1 MSLMLDRRSDSTT
14 SRFSS
19 PGTPKIRSTPSFSK
33 AATSRSE
40 PFIRR
45 LHYGIEGRNCQ
56 RAQSSYLDL
65 APQLPCFSH
74 SEMPSFAGTVEQPPL
89 WLHSVIGKGALTMV
103 DSQSQALNLQHGDD
117 QALHS
122 LLQEWIAKQAQGRKT
137 KDQTDRKAFPD
148 LDDGTSRTQPS
159 YFSPSVPEPSVD
171 SPSGTS
177 PESSI
182 DPNQRA
188 NIQEVGGR
196 SSVGRRTFRT
206 VVSGLIIAV
215 AVGAGWQVYRGDQ
228 TKELLKT
235 WGHSSLIWMSA
246 VLGASQRGSEL
257 ATEPDSKLS
266 DHAVTPSTTSVTVKE
281 SPELQQ
287 QLQNVV
293 SDLAALQRLVEQVA
307 SKQEQIS
314 RDMMTLQAA
323 EQNLS
328 AKISS
333 LTQPAAVRVA
343 PRRNIAKL
351 VHSEAPKPTAE
362 SLPLQ
367 PPAPETPSPAD
378 QPPRPPLPLSAPP
391 SEVSSS
397 AH

>member
-1 MSLMLDRRSDSTT
+1 MAS
-14 SRFSS
+14 
-19 PGTPKIRSTPSFSK
+19 
-33 AATSRSE
+33 
-40 PFIRR
+40 
-45 LHYGIEGRNCQ
+45 
-56 RAQSSYLDL
+56 
-65 APQLPCFSH
+65 
-74 SEMPSFAGTVEQPPL
+74 
-89 WLHSVIGKGALTMV
+89 
-103 DSQSQALNLQHGDD
+103 SQSQGLNLQHGD
-117 QALHS
+117 QVLHS
-122 LLQEWIAKQAQGRKT
+122 LLQEWIAKQT
-137 KDQTDRKAFPD
+137 KVVETTDQTDLKAFPD
-148 LDDGTSRTQPS
+148 LDDGTPRTRPS
-159 YFSPSVPEPSVD
+159 YFFPSVPEPSVD

-188 NIQEVGGR
+188 NIQGVGGR
-196 SSVGRRTFRT
+196 PSVGRRTFRT

-215 AVGAGWQVYRGDQ
+215 AIGSGWEVYRGDQ
-228 TKELLKT
+228 TEELLKT

-246 VLGASQRGSEL
+246 VLGTSQRGLEL

-266 DHAVTPSTTSVTVKE
+266 DHAVTPSTTSITVKE

-287 QLQNVV
+287 QLQNMV
-293 SDLAALQRLVEQVA
+293 SDLAALQRLVEQLA

-323 EQNLS
+323 EQNRS

-333 LTQPAAVRVA
+333 VAQPAAVRVA

-351 VHSEAPKPTAE
+351 MHSEAPKPTAE

-391 SEVSSS
+391 TEASSS

>member
-1 MSLMLDRRSDSTT
+1 M
-14 SRFSS
+14 
-19 PGTPKIRSTPSFSK
+19 
-33 AATSRSE
+33 A
-40 PFIRR
+40 
-45 LHYGIEGRNCQ
+45 N
-56 RAQSSYLDL
+56 
-65 APQLPCFSH
+65 
-74 SEMPSFAGTVEQPPL
+74 
-89 WLHSVIGKGALTMV
+89 
-103 DSQSQALNLQHGDD
+103 SQSQDLNLRGDR
-117 QALHS
+117 ALHS
-122 LLQEWIAKQAQGRKT
+122 SLQEWITQQSKCETTDQGNG
-137 KDQTDRKAFPD
+137 KALPD
-148 LDDGTSRTQPS
+148 LDDDTSRIRQS
-159 YFSPSVPEPSVD
+159 YFSPSVVSPEVYPD
-171 SPSGTS
+171 HAPSGTS
-177 PESSI
+177 PEPSI
-182 DPNQRA
+182 APQQA
-188 NIQEVGGR
+188 NIKEVGGE
-196 SSVGRRTFRT
+196 SSVGRRIFRT

-215 AVGAGWQVYRGDQ
+215 VVGAGWQVYRGDQ

-246 VLGASQRGSEL
+246 VLGTSQRGSEL

-367 PPAPETPSPAD
+367 PPASETPSPAD

-391 SEVSSS
+391 TEASLS

>member
-1 MSLMLDRRSDSTT
+1 V
-14 SRFSS
+14 
-19 PGTPKIRSTPSFSK
+19 
-33 AATSRSE
+33 A
-40 PFIRR
+40 
-45 LHYGIEGRNCQ
+45 N
-56 RAQSSYLDL
+56 
-65 APQLPCFSH
+65 
-74 SEMPSFAGTVEQPPL
+74 
-89 WLHSVIGKGALTMV
+89 
-103 DSQSQALNLQHGDD
+103 SQSQDLNLRGDR
-117 QALHS
+117 ALHS
-122 LLQEWIAKQAQGRKT
+122 SLQEWITQQSKCETTVQGNG
-137 KDQTDRKAFPD
+137 KALPD
-148 LDDGTSRTQPS
+148 LDDDTSRIRQS
-159 YFSPSVPEPSVD
+159 YFSPSVVSPEVYPD
-171 SPSGTS
+171 HAPSGTS
-177 PESSI
+177 PEPSI
-182 DPNQRA
+182 APQQA
-188 NIQEVGGR
+188 NIKEVGGE
-196 SSVGRRTFRT
+196 SSVGRRIFRT

-246 VLGASQRGSEL
+246 VLGTSQRGSEL

-367 PPAPETPSPAD
+367 PPASETPSPAD

-391 SEVSSS
+391 TEASLS

>member
-1 MSLMLDRRSDSTT
+1 
-14 SRFSS
+14 
-19 PGTPKIRSTPSFSK
+19 
-33 AATSRSE
+33 
-40 PFIRR
+40 
-45 LHYGIEGRNCQ
+45 
-56 RAQSSYLDL
+56 
-65 APQLPCFSH
+65 
-74 SEMPSFAGTVEQPPL
+74 
-89 WLHSVIGKGALTMV
+89 MV
-103 DSQSQALNLQHGDD
+103 DSQSQGLNLQHGD
-117 QALHS
+117 QVLHS
-122 LLQEWIAKQAQGRKT
+122 LLQEWIAKQT
-137 KDQTDRKAFPD
+137 KVVEMTDQTDLKAFPD
-148 LDDGTSRTQPS
+148 LDDGTPRTRPS

-196 SSVGRRTFRT
+196 SSVGRRIFRT

-246 VLGASQRGSEL
+246 VLGTSKRGSEL

-266 DHAVTPSTTSVTVKE
+266 DHAVTPSTTSITVKE

-307 SKQEQIS
+307 SKQEQVASKQEQIS
-314 RDMMTLQAA
+314 RDMTTLQAA

-333 LTQPAAVRVA
+333 LTQPAAVRLA
-343 PRRNIAKL
+343 PRRSVAKL
-351 VHSEAPKPTAE
+351 VHSEAPKQPTAV
-362 SLPLQ
+362 SQPVQ

-391 SEVSSS
+391 MEASSS

>member
-1 MSLMLDRRSDSTT
+1 M
-14 SRFSS
+14 
-19 PGTPKIRSTPSFSK
+19 
-33 AATSRSE
+33 A
-40 PFIRR
+40 
-45 LHYGIEGRNCQ
+45 N
-56 RAQSSYLDL
+56 
-65 APQLPCFSH
+65 
-74 SEMPSFAGTVEQPPL
+74 
-89 WLHSVIGKGALTMV
+89 
-103 DSQSQALNLQHGDD
+103 SQSQDLNLRGDR
-117 QALHS
+117 ALHS
-122 LLQEWIAKQAQGRKT
+122 SLQEWITQQSKCETTDQGNG
-137 KDQTDRKAFPD
+137 KALPD
-148 LDDGTSRTQPS
+148 LDDDTSRIRQS
-159 YFSPSVPEPSVD
+159 YFSPSVVSPEVYPD
-171 SPSGTS
+171 HAPSGTS
-177 PESSI
+177 PEPSI
-182 DPNQRA
+182 APQQA
-188 NIQEVGGR
+188 NIKEVGGE
-196 SSVGRRTFRT
+196 SSVGRRIFRT

-246 VLGASQRGSEL
+246 VLGTSQRGSEL

-367 PPAPETPSPAD
+367 PPASETPSPAD

-391 SEVSSS
+391 TEASLS

>member
-1 MSLMLDRRSDSTT
+1 M
-14 SRFSS
+14 
-19 PGTPKIRSTPSFSK
+19 
-33 AATSRSE
+33 A
-40 PFIRR
+40 
-45 LHYGIEGRNCQ
+45 N
-56 RAQSSYLDL
+56 
-65 APQLPCFSH
+65 
-74 SEMPSFAGTVEQPPL
+74 
-89 WLHSVIGKGALTMV
+89 
-103 DSQSQALNLQHGDD
+103 SQSQDLNLRGDR
-117 QALHS
+117 ALHS
-122 LLQEWIAKQAQGRKT
+122 SLQEWITQQSKCETTVQGNG
-137 KDQTDRKAFPD
+137 KALPD
-148 LDDGTSRTQPS
+148 LDDDTSRIRQS
-159 YFSPSVPEPSVD
+159 YFSPSVVSPEVYPD
-171 SPSGTS
+171 HAPSGTS
-177 PESSI
+177 PEPSI
-182 DPNQRA
+182 APQQA
-188 NIQEVGGR
+188 NIKEVGGG
-196 SSVGRRTFRT
+196 SSVGRRIFRT
-206 VVSGLIIAV
+206 VVSSLIIAV
-215 AVGAGWQVYRGDQ
+215 VVGAGWQVYRNDQ

-235 WGHSSLIWMSA
+235 WGHSSLIWMSV
-246 VLGASQRGSEL
+246 VLGTSQRGSEL
-257 ATEPDSKLS
+257 ATEPQSKLS
-266 DHAVTPSTTSVTVKE
+266 DHGVTPSTTSVTVKD

-333 LTQPAAVRVA
+333 LTQPAAARVA

-367 PPAPETPSPAD
+367 PPASETPSPAD

-391 SEVSSS
+391 TEASSS

>member
-1 MSLMLDRRSDSTT
+1 MAS
-14 SRFSS
+14 
-19 PGTPKIRSTPSFSK
+19 
-33 AATSRSE
+33 
-40 PFIRR
+40 
-45 LHYGIEGRNCQ
+45 
-56 RAQSSYLDL
+56 
-65 APQLPCFSH
+65 
-74 SEMPSFAGTVEQPPL
+74 
-89 WLHSVIGKGALTMV
+89 
-103 DSQSQALNLQHGDD
+103 SQSQGLNLQHGDD

-122 LLQEWIAKQAQGRKT
+122 LLQEWIAKQAKVVKT
-137 KDQTDRKAFPD
+137 TDQTDRKALPN
-148 LDDGTSRTQPS
+148 LDDGTSRTRPS

-177 PESSI
+177 QESSI

-188 NIQEVGGR
+188 NIQEFGGS

-206 VVSGLIIAV
+206 VVIGLIIAV
-215 AVGAGWQVYRGDQ
+215 AIGAGWQVYRDDQ

-246 VLGASQRGSEL
+246 VLGTSQRGSEL

-266 DHAVTPSTTSVTVKE
+266 DHAVTPSTTLITVKE

-351 VHSEAPKPTAE
+351 AHSEAPKPTAE

-367 PPAPETPSPAD
+367 PPASETPSPA

-391 SEVSSS
+391 TEASSS

>member
-1 MSLMLDRRSDSTT
+1 M
-14 SRFSS
+14 
-19 PGTPKIRSTPSFSK
+19 
-33 AATSRSE
+33 A
-40 PFIRR
+40 
-45 LHYGIEGRNCQ
+45 N
-56 RAQSSYLDL
+56 
-65 APQLPCFSH
+65 
-74 SEMPSFAGTVEQPPL
+74 
-89 WLHSVIGKGALTMV
+89 
-103 DSQSQALNLQHGDD
+103 SQSQDLNLQRGDR
-117 QALHS
+117 ALHS
-122 LLQEWIAKQAQGRKT
+122 SLQEWITQQSKCATTDQGNG
-137 KDQTDRKAFPD
+137 KALPD
-148 LDDGTSRTQPS
+148 LDDDTSRIRQS
-159 YFSPSVPEPSVD
+159 YFSPSVVSPEVYPEPFNHA
-171 SPSGTS
+171 PSGTS
-177 PESSI
+177 PEPSI
-182 DPNQRA
+182 APQQA
-188 NIQEVGGR
+188 NIKEVGGG
-196 SSVGRRTFRT
+196 SSVGRRIFRT

-246 VLGASQRGSEL
+246 VLGTSQRGSEL

-266 DHAVTPSTTSVTVKE
+266 EHAVIPSTTLITVKE
-281 SPELQQ
+281 SSELQQ
-287 QLQNVV
+287 QLRNVV

-351 VHSEAPKPTAE
+351 VHSEAPKPPAE

-367 PPAPETPSPAD
+367 PPASETPSPAD

-391 SEVSSS
+391 TEASSS
-397 AH
+397 VH

>member
-1 MSLMLDRRSDSTT
+1 M
-14 SRFSS
+14 
-19 PGTPKIRSTPSFSK
+19 
-33 AATSRSE
+33 A
-40 PFIRR
+40 
-45 LHYGIEGRNCQ
+45 N
-56 RAQSSYLDL
+56 
-65 APQLPCFSH
+65 
-74 SEMPSFAGTVEQPPL
+74 
-89 WLHSVIGKGALTMV
+89 
-103 DSQSQALNLQHGDD
+103 SQSQDLNLRGDR
-117 QALHS
+117 ALHS
-122 LLQEWIAKQAQGRKT
+122 SLQEWITQQSKCETTVQGNG
-137 KDQTDRKAFPD
+137 KALPG
-148 LDDGTSRTQPS
+148 LDDDTSRIRQS
-159 YFSPSVPEPSVD
+159 YFSPSVVSPEVYPD
-171 SPSGTS
+171 HAPSGTS
-177 PESSI
+177 PEPSI
-182 DPNQRA
+182 APQQA
-188 NIQEVGGR
+188 NIKEVGGG
-196 SSVGRRTFRT
+196 SSVGRRIFRT

-215 AVGAGWQVYRGDQ
+215 AVGAGWQVYWGDQ

-246 VLGASQRGSEL
+246 VLGTSQRGSEL

-266 DHAVTPSTTSVTVKE
+266 DHAVTPSTTSVTVKD

-333 LTQPAAVRVA
+333 LTQPATVRVA

-367 PPAPETPSPAD
+367 PPASEMPSPAD

-391 SEVSSS
+391 TEASSS

>member
-1 MSLMLDRRSDSTT
+1 MAS
-14 SRFSS
+14 
-19 PGTPKIRSTPSFSK
+19 
-33 AATSRSE
+33 
-40 PFIRR
+40 
-45 LHYGIEGRNCQ
+45 
-56 RAQSSYLDL
+56 
-65 APQLPCFSH
+65 
-74 SEMPSFAGTVEQPPL
+74 
-89 WLHSVIGKGALTMV
+89 
-103 DSQSQALNLQHGDD
+103 SQSQGLNLQHGD

-122 LLQEWIAKQAQGRKT
+122 LLQEWIAQQTKVVKTTDQA
-137 KDQTDRKAFPD
+137 DQKAFPD
-148 LDDGTSRTQPS
+148 LDEGTSGTGPS
-159 YFSPSVPEPSVD
+159 YFSPSVPGHSVD
-171 SPSGTS
+171 SPRGTS
-177 PESSI
+177 PESST
-182 DPNQRA
+182 NQRA
-188 NIQEVGGR
+188 NIQEVGG

-235 WGHSSLIWMSA
+235 WGHSSFIWMSA
-246 VLGASQRGSEL
+246 VLDTSQRGSEL
-257 ATEPDSKLS
+257 ATEPDVTLS
-266 DHAVTPSTTSVTVKE
+266 DHAVTSSTTSVTVKE

-314 RDMMTLQAA
+314 QDMMTLQAA
-323 EQNLS
+323 EQNLG

-351 VHSEAPKPTAE
+351 VHSQAPKPTAE
-362 SLPLQ
+362 SLPPQ
-367 PPAPETPSPAD
+367 PTAPETPSHAD

-391 SEVSSS
+391 TETSSS

>member
-1 MSLMLDRRSDSTT
+1 M
-14 SRFSS
+14 
-19 PGTPKIRSTPSFSK
+19 
-33 AATSRSE
+33 
-40 PFIRR
+40 
-45 LHYGIEGRNCQ
+45 
-56 RAQSSYLDL
+56 
-65 APQLPCFSH
+65 
-74 SEMPSFAGTVEQPPL
+74 
-89 WLHSVIGKGALTMV
+89 
-103 DSQSQALNLQHGDD
+103 
-117 QALHS
+117 
-122 LLQEWIAKQAQGRKT
+122 
-137 KDQTDRKAFPD
+137 
-148 LDDGTSRTQPS
+148 
-159 YFSPSVPEPSVD
+159 
-171 SPSGTS
+171 
-177 PESSI
+177 
-182 DPNQRA
+182 
-188 NIQEVGGR
+188 
-196 SSVGRRTFRT
+196 
-206 VVSGLIIAV
+206 IIAV

-246 VLGASQRGSEL
+246 VLGTSQRGLEL
-257 ATEPDSKLS
+257 ATEPVSKLS
-266 DHAVTPSTTSVTVKE
+266 DHAVTPSTTSITVKE

-293 SDLAALQRLVEQVA
+293 SDLAALQRLVEQLA

-323 EQNLS
+323 EQNRS
-328 AKISS
+328 AKILS

-391 SEVSSS
+391 TEASSS

>member
-1 MSLMLDRRSDSTT
+1 
-14 SRFSS
+14 
-19 PGTPKIRSTPSFSK
+19 
-33 AATSRSE
+33 
-40 PFIRR
+40 
-45 LHYGIEGRNCQ
+45 
-56 RAQSSYLDL
+56 
-65 APQLPCFSH
+65 
-74 SEMPSFAGTVEQPPL
+74 
-89 WLHSVIGKGALTMV
+89 
-103 DSQSQALNLQHGDD
+103 
-117 QALHS
+117 
-122 LLQEWIAKQAQGRKT
+122 
-137 KDQTDRKAFPD
+137 
-148 LDDGTSRTQPS
+148 
-159 YFSPSVPEPSVD
+159 
-171 SPSGTS
+171 
-177 PESSI
+177 
-182 DPNQRA
+182 
-188 NIQEVGGR
+188 
-196 SSVGRRTFRT
+196 
-206 VVSGLIIAV
+206 LIIAV

-235 WGHSSLIWMSA
+235 WGHSSLIWMSTL
-246 VLGASQRGSEL
+246 LGTSQRGSEL

-266 DHAVTPSTTSVTVKE
+266 DHAVTPSTTSITVKE

-333 LTQPAAVRVA
+333 LTQPATVRVA

-362 SLPLQ
+362 SPPLQ
-367 PPAPETPSPAD
+367 PPASETPSPAD

-391 SEVSSS
+391 MEASSS